1 MRAKI
6 PCTCRKDVCKCVF
19 RAFHQL
25 LARNHHFWSSWK
37 PKIKQRRPTSNSCRT
52 VAGALVC
59 ARENLKSSGFARGV
73 SKKLK
78 CGCRAQGAFSM
89 SRRHAMHPKMVV
101 SLGECRKNAFLH
113 LGARAAA
120 PHFLAA
126 QFFDTPRTKRPFLK
140 LISTPVNAG
149 SGCIFKA
156 QWEQH
161 VN

>member
-1 MRAKI
+1 MSQR
-6 PCTCRKDVCKCVF
+6 CVQMCF
-19 RAFHQL
+19 RAFHPL

-52 VAGALVC
+52 VAGALFC
-59 ARENLKSSGFARGV
+59 ARENLKSNGFAWGV
-73 SKKLK
+73 SKNSNVDAVCKGRFRCLEDTRCIQK
-78 CGCRAQGAFSM
+78 WWFR
-89 SRRHAMHPKMVV
+89 
-101 SLGECRKNAFLH
+101 LGSVAKNVCLH
-113 LGARAAA
+113 LGAQAAA

-140 LISTPVNAG
+140 CISTPVNAG